1 MPKDNSFDIASK
13 TDLNEV
19 QNAIHQ
25 AMKEVTQRFDFKA
38 SKGTGIQLEEFDIVL
53 TSDDEYKLR
62 SLIEILEQ
70 KLVKRSVSLKAL
82 SYGKV
87 ESAAGSTVRQRAS
100 IQQGIPIEKAREI
113 TKFIRDTKLRAQA
126 SIQGDIVRVS
136 SRDRDT
142 LQKVIAS
149 LREQDFGIDMHFINY
164 RTF

>member
-19 QNAIHQ
+19 RNAVHQ
-25 AMKEVTQRFDFKA
+25 AMKEVLQRFDFKG
-38 SKGTGIQLEEFDIVL
+38 SKSNIELAEHELVL
-53 TSDDEYKLR
+53 TSDDEFKLR

-70 KLVKRSVSLKAL
+70 KLVKRNVSLKAL
-82 SYGKV
+82 SFGRV
-87 ESAAGSTVRQRAS
+87 ESAAGSTVRQAVA

-126 SIQGDIVRVS
+126 SIQADTVRVS
-136 SRDRDT
+136 SRDRDV
-142 LQKVIAS
+142 LQKIIGL
-149 LREQDFGIDMHFINY
+149 LREEDFGIDMHFVNY

>member
-19 QNAIHQ
+19 RNAVHQ
-25 AMKEVTQRFDFKA
+25 AMKEVHQRFDFKG
-38 SKGTGIQLEEFDIVL
+38 SKSNIELAEHELVL
-53 TSDDEYKLR
+53 TSEDEFKLR

-87 ESAAGSTVRQRAS
+87 ESAAGSTVRQTVS

-126 SIQGDIVRVS
+126 SIQADTVRVS
-136 SRDRDT
+136 SRDRDV
-142 LQKVIAS
+142 LQKIIGL
-149 LREQDFGIDMHFINY
+149 LREEDFGIDMHFVNY

>member
-1 MPKDNSFDIASK
+1 MAKDNSFDIASK

-19 QNAIHQ
+19 RNAIHQ
-25 AMKEVTQRFDFKA
+25 AMKEVHQRFDFKGSKSNIELTEHELVLA
-38 SKGTGIQLEEFDIVL
+38 SEDEF
-53 TSDDEYKLR
+53 KLR

-87 ESAAGSTVRQRAS
+87 ESAAGSTVRQTVA

-126 SIQGDIVRVS
+126 SIQADTVRVA
-136 SRDRDT
+136 SRDRDV
-142 LQKVIAS
+142 LQKVIGL
-149 LREQDFGIDMHFINY
+149 LREKDFGIDMHFVNY

>member
-19 QNAIHQ
+19 RNAIHQ
-25 AMKEVTQRFDFKA
+25 AMKEVHQRFDFKG
-38 SKGTGIQLEEFDIVL
+38 SKSNIELAEHELVL
-53 TSDDEYKLR
+53 TSEDEFKLR

-87 ESAAGSTVRQRAS
+87 ESAAGSTVRQTVS

-126 SIQGDIVRVS
+126 SIQADTVRVS
-136 SRDRDT
+136 SRDRDV
-142 LQKVIAS
+142 LQKIIGL
-149 LREQDFGIDMHFINY
+149 LREEDFGIDMHFVNY

>member
-19 QNAIHQ
+19 RNAINQ
-25 AMKEVTQRFDFKA
+25 TMKEVHQRFDFKG
-38 SKGTGIQLEEFDIVL
+38 SKSDVQLEEHDLAL
-53 TSDDEYKLR
+53 TSEDEYKLR
-62 SLIEILEQ
+62 NLVEILEQ
-70 KLVKRSVSLKAL
+70 KLVKRNVSLKAL

-87 ESAAGSTVRQRAS
+87 ESAAGGAVKQTVA

-126 SIQGDIVRVS
+126 SIQADTVRVS
-136 SRDRDT
+136 SRDRDV
-142 LQKVIAS
+142 LQKVIAL
-149 LREQDFGIDMHFINY
+149 LREKDFGIDMHFVNY